1 MDEAWSVAEALDR
14 ALELAERPGL
24 TLLGIAGA
32 PGAGKST
39 LAALVVAHVPGAVLV
54 GMDGFHLAHDAL
66 TAMGRVD
73 RKGAPETFDAAGYV
87 ALLRRIRS
95 LDSVLGPTAETVW
108 APRFHREI
116 EDAVAGAVPVT
127 GESQLVVTEGNYLLL
142 ETWPWWQVHGLL
154 DECWYVDLPDELRH
168 ARLQARHRRYGRTS
182 GEAWERTLGSDELNA
197 VLVAASAVR
206 ADRRVSGSDLPPG
219 SLD

>member
-168 ARLQARHRRYGRTS
+168 ARLQARHRHYGRTS